1 MLPVNPR
8 DLQKQ
13 LRQLKKLGVK
23 IEQIEGA
30 KNASIELRDKKLI
43 LENPEVFV
51 VEFGGQKMFYI
62 VTKDIREEALTIEQA
77 LAPNVDTIPSVV
89 NISDE
94 DIQFV
99 AEYAGVSKEKA
110 RDAIFRAGGDI
121 AKAIELLEQEKRS

>member
-1 MLPVNPR
+1 
-8 DLQKQ
+8 
-13 LRQLKKLGVK
+13 
-23 IEQIEGA
+23 
-30 KNASIELRDKKLI
+30 
-43 LENPEVFV
+43 
-51 VEFGGQKMFYI
+51 MFYI

>member
-1 MLPVNPR
+1 MPHQSLVLRARYMLPVNPR

-51 VEFGGQKMFYI
+51 VEFGGA
-62 VTKDIREEALTIEQA
+62 E
-77 LAPNVDTIPSVV
+77 NVLHCNQRHT
-89 NISDE
+89 
-94 DIQFV
+94 
-99 AEYAGVSKEKA
+99 
-110 RDAIFRAGGDI
+110 
-121 AKAIELLEQEKRS
+121 